1 MRPRGDR
8 FDGPGRDE
16 LAQCGLGDANVT
28 ADPDETDTP
37 LRDQPPREALT
48 RGEQLGGLSDS
59 EQSVGGGDVGCS
71 FQVVT
76 D

>member
-1 MRPRGDR
+1 
-8 FDGPGRDE
+8 
-16 LAQCGLGDANVT
+16 VT